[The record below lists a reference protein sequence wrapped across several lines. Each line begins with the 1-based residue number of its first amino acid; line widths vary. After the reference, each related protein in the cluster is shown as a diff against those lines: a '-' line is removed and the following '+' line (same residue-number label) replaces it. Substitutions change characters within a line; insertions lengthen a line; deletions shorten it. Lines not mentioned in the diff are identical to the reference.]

1 MNGPSRRR
9 RLWDSTRSTV
19 VAIVIGLAILVAGG
33 AVSGALMFA
42 NLKLMPELP
51 LFFPGTV
58 LWLWLFLCHA
68 RGDGWPK
75 RTSRFR
81 RESVRAS
88 GLSAR
93 AWAWALLAGG
103 LALTAV
109 MGVAFVTYRF
119 ASLPEAAYSAPFE
132 VAGLPPWTLVSV
144 FASLALTAGV
154 VEETA
159 FRGYMLSGLERQ
171 HGWTIGI
178 ALVTAVF
185 YASHLSHAYATA
197 VFVPF
202 FVLHGV
208 VFGLLV
214 YFTRSIVPGI
224 VLHAVS
230 DFVVLPMQ
238 YNAIASASQWAFVSQ
253 GWLSLI
259 ATAAAIPVF
268 RQLART
274 MRTERSDAA

>member
-1 MNGPSRRR
+1 MNGSSRRR

-33 AVSGALMFA
+33 AVSGALMIA
-42 NLKLMPELP
+42 NLQLAPKLP

-58 LWLWLFLCHA
+58 VWLWLFWRHA

-75 RTSRFR
+75 ETSRFR

-88 GLSAR
+88 HLSAR
-93 AWAWALLAGG
+93 AWVWALLAGG

-109 MGVAFVTYRF
+109 MGVAFAIYGF

-132 VAGLPPWTLVSV
+132 IAGLPPWTLVSV

-159 FRGYMLSGLERQ
+159 FRGYMLSSLERQ
-171 HGWTIGI
+171 HGWAIGI
-178 ALVTAVF
+178 GLVTAVF
-185 YASHLSHAYATA
+185 YVSHLSHAYAT
-197 VFVPF
+197 VVFMLFFVP
-202 FVLHGV
+202 HGV

-214 YFTRSIVPGI
+214 YYTRSILPGI

-238 YNAIASASQWAFVSQ
+238 YNAIASVGQWAFVSH
-253 GWLSLI
+253 GWLSLV
-259 ATAAAIPVF
+259 ATAAAIPAF
-268 RQLART
+268 RQLSRT
-274 MRTERSDAA
+274 MRIERSHAA